1 MGFFFGGADMNMG
14 FVTVGPPL
22 ISLLAGISI
31 LIWPSLPSYIVA
43 FYLILFGLVGLL
55 PLVL

>member
-1 MGFFFGGADMNMG
+1 MDMG
-14 FVTVGPPL
+14 FVMASPPF

-31 LIWPSLPSYIVA
+31 LIWPQLLSYIVA